1 MDKSILY
8 IGQIIDPKE
17 IVSYSGASNAGTQF
31 EWNLVY
37 ALSKQEGVK
46 VRAVSIPPVAAWPRD
61 KRIVFRGSTRQVSD
75 TLEISYPTFIN
86 LPVLKQITQ
95 ILGGYVLGARALRH
109 KKSDWIMSYNAYPQ
123 VGLAAYWLS
132 KKEKLRHLCVLADV
146 PFDDRAEQSVL
157 RKATWALYG
166 GLAWKLIGKISHFV
180 ILNQNTAGLLPPESR
195 YCVIEGAIDPK
206 NYPYEC
212 ISRHDSR
219 GRKIILYSGA
229 LTEYSGILTLIEAVK
244 QLPSDQFVLH
254 IYGNGDIK
262 ERIQEEAEHSGNI
275 VYCGSVPIEKM
286 RELQANAWLLVN
298 PRKTDNKISR
308 YTFPSKILEYMA
320 SGTPVLS
327 TKIDGLPEE
336 YFNFLFLVDTDDR
349 DGFLEKIL
357 EVSELDH
364 ANLIGYGTCSK
375 QFVIENKNWNAQIR
389 RILCFIGAVGEFR
402 Y

>member
-75 TLEISYPTFIN
+75 TLEISCPTFLN

-95 ILGGYVLGARALRH
+95 ILGGYVLGAKVLRH

-157 RKATWALYG
+157 RKAIWALYG

-244 QLPSDQFVLH
+244 QLPPDQFVLH

-262 ERIQEEAEHSGNI
+262 ERILEEAEHSGNV
-275 VYCGSVPIEKM
+275 VYCGNVPIEKM

-298 PRKTDNKISR
+298 PRKTDNEISR

-327 TKIDGLPEE
+327 TKIDGLPEK
-336 YFNFLFLVDTDDR
+336 YFDFLFLVDADDR
-349 DGFLEKIL
+349 DGFFEKIL
-357 EVSELDH
+357 EISQRDEAKIVQFGALAKGFVLREKSWELQAERLAD
-364 ANLIGYGTCSK
+364 LLG
-375 QFVIENKNWNAQIR
+375 
-389 RILCFIGAVGEFR
+389 
-402 Y
+402 